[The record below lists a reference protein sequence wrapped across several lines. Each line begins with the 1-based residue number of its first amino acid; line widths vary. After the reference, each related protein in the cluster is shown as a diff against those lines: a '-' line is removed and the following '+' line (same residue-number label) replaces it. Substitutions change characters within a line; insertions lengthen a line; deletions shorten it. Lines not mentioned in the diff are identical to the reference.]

1 MAIDFTNL
9 VRIFD
14 AYGVT
19 DFLLPFFLIFTILYA
34 VLAKVK
40 LFESNNKFAIILA
53 TVLTFLVIIPHI
65 TGNYPAGYDPIDV
78 INQTLPS
85 IALFAIGVIFLFILL
100 GVFIPGGEYPAW
112 LVKTTVF
119 AVIVFV
125 VYVFGSSL
133 GWWSDPSNTFSWWT
147 DELSELLLI
156 LGVFGLI
163 GWFITKSGPSTG
175 TGSPTSTASKS
186 FLRDALEWLG
196 KK

>member
-14 AYGVT
+14 AYGIT
-19 DFLLPFFLIFTILYA
+19 EFLLPFFLIFTILYA
-34 VLAKVK
+34 VLAKIK
-40 LFESNNKFAIILA
+40 LFEGNNKFPVILA
-53 TVLTFLVIIPHI
+53 TVLSFLVIIPHI

-85 IALFAIGVIFLFILL
+85 IALFAIGAIFLFILL
-100 GVFIPGGEYPAW
+100 GVFIPEGTYPEW
-112 LVKTTVF
+112 LIKTTVF
-119 AVIVFV
+119 AVVAFV
-125 VYVFGSSL
+125 IYVFGSSL

-163 GWFITKSGPSTG
+163 GWFITKSSPPTG
-175 TGSPTSTASKS
+175 QPPPKG
-186 FLRDALEWLG
+186 FLKDALAWLG
-196 KK
+196 TK